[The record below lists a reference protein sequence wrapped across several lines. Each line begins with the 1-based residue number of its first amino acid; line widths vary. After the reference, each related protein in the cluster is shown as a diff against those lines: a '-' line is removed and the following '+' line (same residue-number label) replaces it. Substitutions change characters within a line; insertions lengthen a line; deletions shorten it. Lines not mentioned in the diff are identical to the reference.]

1 MTGMTSCREIRHAL
15 GVYVL
20 GAIEPAERAL
30 VDEHLAT
37 CLDCREELAK
47 LAGLPAMLR
56 KVPLVEAERLA
67 ATTTELDADELP
79 SDEMLKSLVARTTN
93 VRRIHRWRRVAAAA
107 AVIVLALGGGAAA
120 ATALEHGPAA
130 PQVHWH
136 EAVGAGP
143 AAGVRLIVMYRSVP
157 GATVIRAHVS
167 GLKPG
172 TPCEF
177 RLLDSGGQP
186 WALGSWKEPSGKAW
200 VWYPA
205 SAWVPEPHVSTFQV
219 LVKGKVAVSAA
230 T

>member
-37 CLDCREELAK
+37 CPDCREELAS

-56 KVPLVEAERLA
+56 KVPLAEAERLA
-67 ATTTELDADELP
+67 ATTELDADELP
-79 SDEMLKSLVARTTN
+79 SEAMLNSLVARTAN
-93 VRRIHRWRRVAAAA
+93 VRRIHRWRRVTAAA

-157 GATVIRAHVS
+157 GATVIRAHVA

-177 RLLDSGGQP
+177 RLVDSSGQR
-186 WALGSWKEPSGKAW
+186 WALGSWRAASGKAW

-205 SAWVPEPHVSTFQV
+205 SASVPEPDVRTFQV
-219 LVKGKVAVSAA
+219 LVNGNVAVSAA